1 MSYCNIYLS
10 VAEHEKKKIT
20 LIFSFII
27 FIFTQIV
34 GTATRERIPDVP
46 MFSTNPTK
54 RSRRET
60 LADTA
65 LNAEPA
71 AAVQQVQN
79 WSKQKRCIAVYI
91 VNTPKV
97 LIRLFCI
104 IQGNTDTEKA
114 HLRSEVI
121 KQIKDLFDLKNLGAI
136 TEEEYVEKKVLLL
149 KDL

>member
-27 FIFTQIV
+27 YIFTQIV

-46 MFSTNPTK
+46 MFSANPTK

-60 LADTA
+60 SADTA

-71 AAVQQVQN
+71 AAVQ
-79 WSKQKRCIAVYI
+79 
-91 VNTPKV
+91 
-97 LIRLFCI
+97 
-104 IQGNTDTEKA
+104 QGNTDTEKA

-136 TEEEYVEKKVLLL
+136 TEEEYVEKKALLL